1 MGGGDQ
7 MVVIA
12 IDGPSGSGKS
22 SASRAVAAFFRWDYL
37 DTGALYRALTLFAIN
52 RDVRD
57 PSHIPALL
65 SANSIKWNGSPD
77 EPQILLEGR
86 IVNAEI
92 RSEAVTKRVSE
103 VAADPEVRKFLLA
116 LQRAIINQA
125 RSGIVVEGRDIGTT
139 VWPDAE
145 LKIFLT
151 ADLIA
156 RAERRNAELSSNFTH
171 KEIQDS
177 LAARDVIDSNRST
190 SPLRQIDEQIIID
203 ATHLSLEEVV
213 TEIKRLI
220 IELELSNDGEP
231 RE

>member
-1 MGGGDQ
+1 MW
-7 MVVIA
+7 
-12 IDGPSGSGKS
+12 K
-22 SASRAVAAFFRWDYL
+22 
-37 DTGALYRALTLFAIN
+37 
-52 RDVRD
+52 
-57 PSHIPALL
+57 
-65 SANSIKWNGSPD
+65 GSPE
-77 EPQILLEGR
+77 EPQLLLEGR
-86 IVNAEI
+86 GVNSEI
-92 RSEAVTKRVSE
+92 RSERVTKRVSE
-103 VAADPEVRKFLLA
+103 VAADPEVRKFLLT

-156 RAERRNAELSSNFTH
+156 RAERRNAELSSNFTNE
-171 KEIQDS
+171 EIQDA
-177 LAARDVIDSNRST
+177 LAARDVVDSNRST

-213 TEIKRLI
+213 REIKRLV
-220 IELELSNDGEP
+220 IELELNDEGEP

>member
-1 MGGGDQ
+1 

-22 SASRAVAAFFRWDYL
+22 SASRAVAAFFHWEYL
-37 DTGALYRALTLFAIN
+37 DTGALYRALTLFAIE
-52 RDVRD
+52 RDVQDFSR
-57 PSHIPALL
+57 IPELL
-65 SANSIKWNGSPD
+65 TSDSIMWKGSPE
-77 EPQILLEGR
+77 EPQLLLEGR
-86 IVNAEI
+86 GVNSEI
-92 RSEAVTKRVSE
+92 RSERVTKRVSE
-103 VAADPEVRKFLLA
+103 VAADPEVRKFLLT

-156 RAERRNAELSSNFTH
+156 RAERRNAELSSNFTNE
-171 KEIQDS
+171 EIQDA
-177 LAARDVIDSNRST
+177 LAARDVVDSNRST

-203 ATHLSLEEVV
+203 ATHLSLKEVV
-213 TEIKRLI
+213 REIKRLV
-220 IELELSNDGEP
+220 IELELNDEGEP